1 MWLPKTQIFE
11 ILSLKKLFI
20 CLLIPAYQ
28 NSQRHPTKCVTL
40 QDILHNLSSL
50 SLSHSARNYQFI
62 ICQRILLFLLYFRFC
77 RSEDLEIWQ
86 YKKSI
91 KWTYILKTKKFA
103 ESAFQSQKNLRKK
116 CVNLDIKI
124 SRQKCVNQWKV

>member
-62 ICQRILLFLLYFRFC
+62 ICQRILLFLLYFRFGNLTIQEEYQVNIH
-77 RSEDLEIWQ
+77 SKN
-86 YKKSI
+86 KKVCGVCFSV
-91 KWTYILKTKKFA
+91 T
-103 ESAFQSQKNLRKK
+103 KNLRKK
-116 CVNLDIKI
+116 YVNLDIKI
-124 SRQKCVNQWKV
+124 SQQKCVNY